1 MKHLLPPGWPR
12 PAGYSNGVMAE
23 GTSVY
28 VAGMVGWN
36 ESGEFAQGFVAQF
49 EQVLK
54 NTVAVL
60 GEAGATPADI
70 VRMTWYIK
78 DLDSYRDNLPA
89 VGQRYQEIIGKN
101 FPAMAVVGVADLV
114 ARQALLEIETTAV
127 VPGSASLE

>member
-54 NTVAVL
+54 NTVACFL
-60 GEAGATPADI
+60 I
-70 VRMTWYIK
+70 
-78 DLDSYRDNLPA
+78 S
-89 VGQRYQEIIGKN
+89 
-101 FPAMAVVGVADLV
+101 
-114 ARQALLEIETTAV
+114 
-127 VPGSASLE
+127 GSSFSL